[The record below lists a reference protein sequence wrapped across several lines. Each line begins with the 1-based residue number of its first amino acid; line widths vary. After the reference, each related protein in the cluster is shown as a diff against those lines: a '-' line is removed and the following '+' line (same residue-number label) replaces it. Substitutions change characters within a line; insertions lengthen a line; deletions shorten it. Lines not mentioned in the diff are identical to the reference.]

1 MHPPERRGRLVA
13 AALVLAL
20 LALVSGPSVQAADP
34 MPAPVMAPLPAGT
47 YRLDPAHAS
56 LLFRVDHM
64 GMSNYTA
71 RFTRL
76 AADLELYPANPGA
89 ARLTATVDPR
99 SLETDFPDPAYD
111 FDAQLQ
117 GPDWLD
123 AARFPQITFRST
135 RIELTGPASA
145 RITGKL
151 ALHGMTA
158 PLTLEATFNGGYAS
172 FALDP
177 AGSRIGFSARG
188 ELTRSVFGIAFGIPA
203 PGSIIGVG
211 DRVEIIIEAEF
222 TRPADAPG

>member
-1 MHPPERRGRLVA
+1 
-13 AALVLAL
+13 
-20 LALVSGPSVQAADP
+20 
-34 MPAPVMAPLPAGT
+34 MPAPVTTPLRAGT

-56 LLFRVDHM
+56 LLFRVAHL
-64 GMSNYTA
+64 GMSHYTA

-76 AADLELYPANPGA
+76 AAELELDPVNPGA
-89 ARLTATVDPR
+89 AKLTATVDPR
-99 SLETDFPDPAYD
+99 SLKTDFPDPAYD

-123 AARFPQITFRST
+123 AAQFPQITFRST
-135 RIELTGPASA
+135 AVDLTGPNSA
-145 RITGKL
+145 RIMGEL
-151 ALHGMTA
+151 ALHGVTA
-158 PLTLEATFNGGYAS
+158 PLALEATFNGGYAS

-203 PGSIIGVG
+203 SGSTIGVG